1 MTVLDKLED
10 EYIEQ
15 LILNQND
22 VLDKTQQDLFS
33 YEDYQKMLEPALS
46 IIKNN
51 PDLTIDE
58 LREKIYESSG
68 LEDSIRDFIIKRK
81 LAPSMSI
88 SYGTKNFVETVSVG
102 DVSGNATTEDTIYD
116 VASVTKLFTS
126 MSVLKLSASGV
137 LDLNKDVTYYLP
149 EFEKLKGVTLLQLL
163 TFQAP
168 LRTEKRLDEA
178 GIDYDEAYDR
188 LKNVYINEDYKITDN
203 PYTDMG
209 AIILKEVVCR
219 VTGKSFFSCFK
230 ENIIDKANMSDTH
243 IIVPETKLDRV
254 ASTDNNITYVN
265 GEFKF
270 RNVNTGE
277 LNDVKGRILGQNVN
291 DVGGNAGIFTSSN
304 DMANLAI
311 ALMKYDILSKKQ
323 LEGMSENRTGMFIN
337 EVNRYRQYFGQLCY
351 SKNPNLPDS
360 EVDHP
365 LSGKSLAMGGWTGC
379 QFTLDPVNDV
389 FFFMGSNRVHDRV
402 VSLPKVARETN
413 GDRIYNDNDGA
424 EMVKINGNSYVNSSR
439 FAWDRSDAIV
449 NPALRLSLSYSFLEY
464 VMKGYQ
470 SVNDSQ
476 LSGKK
481 LRRL

>member
-1 MTVLDKLED
+1 MTMLDKLEE

-22 VLDKTQQDLFS
+22 VSDKTQQNLFS
-33 YEDYQKMLEPALS
+33 YEDYKRMLEPTLF

-88 SYGTKNFVETVSVG
+88 SYGTKNFVETLSVG
-102 DVSGNATTEDTIYD
+102 DVSGSSTTDDTIYD
-116 VASVTKLFTS
+116 IASVTKLFTS
-126 MSVLKLSASGV
+126 MSVLKLSATGV

-163 TFQAP
+163 TFQVP
-168 LRTEKRLDEA
+168 LRTSERLDEA
-178 GIDYDEAYDR
+178 GIDYDEAYNR
-188 LKNVYINEDYKITDN
+188 LKNVYVNENYNIADN

-219 VTGKSFFSCFK
+219 VTGESLFSYFK

-243 IIVPETKLDRV
+243 IIVPEAKIDRV
-254 ASTDNNITYVN
+254 ASTDNNITYSN

-270 RNVNTGE
+270 RNVNIGE
-277 LNDVKGRILGQNVN
+277 LNDIKGRILGQNIN
-291 DVGGNAGIFTSSN
+291 DVAGNAGIFTSSN
-304 DMANLAI
+304 DMANFAI
-311 ALMKYDILSKKQ
+311 ALMKYDILSREQ

-337 EVNRYRQYFGQLCY
+337 EVNKYRQYLGELCY
-351 SKNPNLPDS
+351 SKNPVLLNS

-365 LSGKSLAMGGWTGC
+365 LSGKSLAMGGWTGS

-389 FFFMGSNRVHDRV
+389 FFFMGSNRVHDRI
-402 VSLPKVARETN
+402 VSLPQAAREAN
-413 GDRIYNDNDGA
+413 SNIIYNDNDGA
-424 EMVKINGNSYVNSSR
+424 EMVNINGNSYVNSSK
-439 FAWDRSDAIV
+439 FAWDRSGAIV

-464 VMKGYQ
+464 AMKGYQ
-470 SVNDSQ
+470 DVSDSQ
-476 LSGKK
+476 LSDKK
-481 LRRL
+481 SRRL